1 MVEIGESSFTYL
13 QIFYSLDYG
22 IPLLSYKI
30 VCWVL
35 ALIFHIGC
43 YIKDLRSTILN
54 ISQKMSGLDIYDLP
68 KSLETSF
75 PKWRWCPM
83 EIILLSPPPIILPN
97 PQVLEKFK
105 VTQALLA
112 RQGLGVITSWRCSHI
127 LTSRES
133 WVSKSWESWWFNHFL
148 SHIVSSFGTPMKQT
162 MTRPLMILSIC

>member
-13 QIFYSLDYG
+13 QIFYSLDYD

-43 YIKDLRSTILN
+43 HIKDFKSTILN
-54 ISQKMSGLDIYDLP
+54 ISQNMSGLDIYDLP
-68 KSLETSF
+68 KSLEDDVPQHHASL
-75 PKWRWCPM
+75 P
-83 EIILLSPPPIILPN
+83 LSPPIILPH

-112 RQGLGVITSWRCSHI
+112 S
-127 LTSRES
+127 
-133 WVSKSWESWWFNHFL
+133 
-148 SHIVSSFGTPMKQT
+148 
-162 MTRPLMILSIC
+162 

>member
-43 YIKDLRSTILN
+43 HIKDFKSTILN
-54 ISQKMSGLDIYDLP
+54 ISQKMSSSDIYDLP
-68 KSLETSF
+68 KYLGTSL
-75 PKWRWCPM
+75 
-83 EIILLSPPPIILPN
+83 LLLL
-97 PQVLEKFK
+97 QLFFLTHKFK

-112 RQGLGVITSWRCSHI
+112 SKVYVCSHLGDKVI
-127 LTSRES
+127 Y
-133 WVSKSWESWWFNHFL
+133 
-148 SHIVSSFGTPMKQT
+148 
-162 MTRPLMILSIC
+162 

>member
-1 MVEIGESSFTYL
+1 MEIGESSFTYL
-13 QIFYSLDYG
+13 QIFYSLGYG

-43 YIKDLRSTILN
+43 HIKDFRSTILN

-83 EIILLSPPPIILPN
+83 EIILLSPPLIILPN
-97 PQVLEKFK
+97 PQVLENFK

-112 RQGLGVITSWRCSHI
+112 SKGLCVITSWRCSHI

-148 SHIVSSFGTPMKQT
+148 SHIVSSFGTPMKQN
-162 MTRPLMILSIC
+162 MTRPFMILSIC

>member
-1 MVEIGESSFTYL
+1 MEIGESSFTYL

-43 YIKDLRSTILN
+43 HIKDFKSTILN
-54 ISQKMSGLDIYDLP
+54 ISQKMSGLDTYDLP
-68 KSLETSF
+68 KSLETRF
-75 PKWRWCPM
+75 PNEDDVPW
-83 EIILLSPPPIILPN
+83 ISYFFLLLQLFSLTH
-97 PQVLEKFK
+97 KFK
-105 VTQALLA
+105 VTQTLLA